1 MRYHI
6 VSLFPEWFQSPLQT
20 ALFAKADKAGIVEVD
35 YINPRDFTNDKHN
48 KVDDR
53 PYGGGP
59 GMVLMAQPIV
69 DAVKSIPNHGTII
82 ALTPTGEPL
91 TQELAREL
99 AKEEDITLICG
110 RYEGFDERL
119 YALLPIKR
127 VCVGEA
133 ILNGG
138 EVAALAIIEATARL
152 QDGYMG
158 KNESGEDESFNNGLL
173 EYPHFTRPEN
183 YQDLSV
189 PEVLQGGNHAEI
201 DKWRHQSSLKMTLTH
216 RPDLLKTVELSHE
229 DRNLLNSL
237 ITLKRGK
244 NIHIALLHHP
254 VLLKTKIAGTSS
266 LTNLDIHD
274 IARISCTYGISSFNV
289 VTPLADQKELLHTL
303 VSHWTKG
310 AGSKSNPDRAK
321 ALSLVHA
328 ADSLDE
334 AIETVRNISG
344 TQPIIIGTSAQ
355 PETDKKGREI
365 RKAKPFCEIRK
376 LLDDNAILIVLGTS
390 HGLAPEVL
398 QRCDALL
405 PPLRWVGNYNHL
417 PVRAACAIMLD
428 RLLGDTD

>member
-1 MRYHI
+1 MYYHI
-6 VSLFPEWFQSPLQT
+6 ISLFPEWFQSPLQT
-20 ALFAKADKAGIVEVD
+20 ALFAKADKAGIVTVD
-35 YINPRDFTNDKHN
+35 YINPRDFTEDKHR

-69 DAVKSIPNHGTII
+69 DAVKSIQNPGTII
-82 ALTPTGEPL
+82 VLTPVGEPL
-91 TQELAREL
+91 TQKL
-99 AKEEDITLICG
+99 AKELAQEENITLICG

-119 YALLPIKR
+119 FSLLPIKR
-127 VCVGEA
+127 ISVGEA

-152 QDGYMG
+152 QTGYMG
-158 KNESGEDESFNNGLL
+158 KNESGDDESFSNGLL
-173 EYPHFTRPEN
+173 EYPHFTRPETF
-183 YQDLSV
+183 QALPV
-189 PEVLQGGNHAEI
+189 PEVLQGGNHAHI
-201 DKWRHQSSLKMTLTH
+201 NQWRHQASLEMTLKH
-216 RPDLLKTVELSHE
+216 RPDFLENVELSHE
-229 DRNLLNSL
+229 DRKYLNSL
-237 ITLKRGK
+237 IHFKRGK

-254 VLLKTKIAGTSS
+254 VLLKSKVTGTSS

-303 VSHWTKG
+303 VKHWTKG
-310 AGSKSNPDRAK
+310 AGAKSNPDRAK
-321 ALSLVHA
+321 ALNLVHA

-344 TQPIIIGTSAQ
+344 TEPILIGTSAQ

-365 RKAKPFCEIRK
+365 RKATPFCEIRK
-376 LLDDNAILIVLGTS
+376 LLDDHAILIVLGTS
-390 HGLAPEVL
+390 HGLAPEIIGK
-398 QRCDALL
+398 CNALL
-405 PPLRWVGNYNHL
+405 PPVRWVGNYNHL

-428 RLLGDTD
+428 RLLGDIG